1 MIMKKT
7 MAALWVCMIVL
18 IGGVAQTKA
27 VKGGASTGGVTKA
40 LIQETLDAWSTMD
53 TNKIAPFYS
62 EAPENIF
69 FDVAPMQFKGW
80 GEWAKGAQNLFSD
93 YKSFKLRLT
102 TEPIIHNEGN
112 WAWGTYLWHLDAV
125 HKDGKT
131 ETLDGRDTAIWQK
144 QGNRWLTVHEHV
156 SIPVSMPAT
165 ENK

>member
-7 MAALWVCMIVL
+7 MAVLWVCMGVL
-18 IGGVAQTKA
+18 AVGLAQTKP
-27 VKGGASTGGVTKA
+27 VKSGHSNGGVTKA

-53 TNKIAPFYS
+53 TNKIAPFYLKS
-62 EAPENIF
+62 PENIF
-69 FDVAPMQFKGW
+69 FDIAPMQFHGW
-80 GEWAKGAQNLFSD
+80 EEWAKGAQNLFAD

-102 TEPIIHNEGN
+102 TEPIIHNEDN
-112 WAWGTYLWHLDAV
+112 WAWATYLWHVDAV

-144 QGNRWLTVHEHV
+144 QGNKWLTVHEHV

>member
-1 MIMKKT
+1 MMMKKT

-18 IGGVAQTKA
+18 TGGLAQTMP

-80 GEWAKGAQNLFSD
+80 ADWAKDAQILFTD
-93 YKSFKLRLT
+93 
-102 TEPIIHNEGN
+102 
-112 WAWGTYLWHLDAV
+112 
-125 HKDGKT
+125 
-131 ETLDGRDTAIWQK
+131 
-144 QGNRWLTVHEHV
+144 
-156 SIPVSMPAT
+156 
-165 ENK
+165 